1 MFKIINIIKKQSVF
15 IIKVQSMA
23 LCLILNVRLVL
34 VRVVFILIITQR
46 LLQHG
51 EAAYHVLGSSLRTA
65 HYLSDL
71 TPTQLQLPHQA
82 Q

>member
-1 MFKIINIIKKQSVF
+1 M
-15 IIKVQSMA
+15 IKVQSMA

-34 VRVVFILIITQR
+34 VRVVFILIVTQR

-65 HYLSDL
+65 WFLEL
-71 TPTQLQLPHQA
+71 TICQILLQLFYNFRHNLNDIFFN
-82 Q
+82 